1 VLFLFYE
8 EKGIEMPEN
17 SIFVVRAVD
26 LTHDGLGVTKL
37 EDGYTVFVEDL
48 LKGEAAKIEVI
59 ERRKSYGFGK
69 VIERL
74 NRSPYR
80 QAPKCKHFYECG
92 GCELMHMDYD
102 VQTAF
107 KKYRIE
113 LMVKKLNQDDIIVE
127 EITSMVNP
135 YHYRNKVEIK
145 FAQGEKGIKAGF
157 FKAKSHHVVDLQE
170 CFVMQKKS
178 FELLNLIRNLA
189 NQFHIKAY
197 DASTNQGVLK
207 SAVIRESNKYKEISV
222 LFNVA
227 TDEIPNEKE
236 FVEAIANNIPEV
248 KGIGISK
255 TLVDESF
262 LSDEKIRLVYGRDYV
277 RDEILDK
284 QFEIGFRSFF
294 QVNTLQAER
303 LYKKV
308 IEFAR
313 FTNKDRVIDAYSGIG
328 SIALSIADKV
338 NKVFGIEIVKSAI
351 DDSKR
356 NARING
362 ITNALFEL
370 GHVDK
375 VLEKW
380 KNFNFDAIIV
390 DPPRKGCSKELL
402 DSIIKMKFPKVIY
415 ISCNPATLARDLEF
429 LLKNNYKI
437 NRIAPVDM
445 FPQTSHVESVSL
457 LSLK

>member
-1 VLFLFYE
+1 
-8 EKGIEMPEN
+8 MSDN
-17 SIFVVRAVD
+17 NIFVVKAVD

-59 ERRKSYGFGK
+59 ERKKSYGFGK

-102 VQTAF
+102 VQAAF
-107 KKYRIE
+107 KKYRLE
-113 LMVKKLNQDDIIVE
+113 LMAKKLKQADIIIE
-127 EITSMVNP
+127 DIITMVNP
-135 YHYRNKVEIK
+135 YHYRNKIEIK
-145 FAQGEKGIKAGF
+145 FSQEDKGIKAGF
-157 FKAKSHHVVDLQE
+157 FKAKSHHVVNLQE
-170 CFVMQKKS
+170 CHIMQKKS

-189 NQFHIKAY
+189 NQYGIKAFNSL
-197 DASTNQGVLK
+197 DNTGVLK
-207 SAVIRESNKYKEISV
+207 SAVIRESSKYKEISV
-222 LFNVA
+222 LFNIA
-227 TDEIPNEKE
+227 TDEIPNEVE
-236 FVEAIANNIPEV
+236 FVESIVKNLPEV
-248 KGIGISK
+248 VGIGISK
-255 TLVDESF
+255 TIDESPF
-262 LSDEKIRLVYGRDYV
+262 SDEEIRLVHGRDYIK
-277 RDEILDK
+277 DEILGK

-313 FTNKDRVIDAYSGIG
+313 FTGNERVIDAYSGIG
-328 SIALSIADKV
+328 SIAISISDKV
-338 NKVFGIEIVKSAI
+338 NKVFGVEIVKSAVN
-351 DDSKR
+351 DAKR
-356 NARING
+356 NARLNG
-362 ITNALFEL
+362 VKNALFEL
-370 GHVDK
+370 GNIDK

-380 KNFNFDAIIV
+380 KGFNFDVIIV

-402 DSIIKMKFPKVIY
+402 NTIVKMKFPKVVY
-415 ISCNPATLARDLEF
+415 ISCNPATLARDLDY
-429 LLKNNYKI
+429 LLDNNYSI

-445 FPQTSHVESVSL
+445 FPQTSHVESVTL
-457 LSLK
+457 LSIK

>member
-1 VLFLFYE
+1 
-8 EKGIEMPEN
+8 MSDN
-17 SIFVVRAVD
+17 NIFVVKAVD

-37 EDGYTVFVEDL
+37 DDGYTVFVEDL

-59 ERRKSYGFGK
+59 ERKKSYGFGK

-102 VQTAF
+102 VQAAF
-107 KKYRIE
+107 KKYRLE
-113 LMVKKLNQDDIIVE
+113 LMAKKLNQADIIIE
-127 EITSMVNP
+127 DIITMVNP
-135 YHYRNKVEIK
+135 YHYRNKIEIK
-145 FAQGEKGIKAGF
+145 FSQGDKGIKAGF
-157 FKAKSHHVVDLQE
+157 FKAKSHHVVNLQE
-170 CFVMQKKS
+170 CHIMQKKS

-189 NQFHIKAY
+189 NQYEIKAFNSL
-197 DASTNQGVLK
+197 DNTGVLK
-207 SAVIRESNKYKEISV
+207 SAVIRESSKNKEISV
-222 LFNVA
+222 LFNIG
-227 TDEIPNEKE
+227 TDEIPNEVE
-236 FVEAIANNIPEV
+236 FVESIVKNLPEV
-248 KGIGISK
+248 VGIGISK
-255 TLVDESF
+255 TIDESPF
-262 LSDEKIRLVYGRDYV
+262 SDEEIRLVHGRDYIK
-277 RDEILDK
+277 DEILGK

-313 FTNKDRVIDAYSGIG
+313 FTGNERVIDAYSGIG
-328 SIALSIADKV
+328 SIAISISDKV
-338 NKVFGIEIVKSAI
+338 NKVFGVEIVKSAVN
-351 DDSKR
+351 DAKR
-356 NARING
+356 NARLNG
-362 ITNALFEL
+362 VKNALFEL
-370 GHVDK
+370 GNIDK

-380 KNFNFDAIIV
+380 KGFNFDAIIV

-402 DSIIKMKFPKVIY
+402 NTIVKMKFPKVIY
-415 ISCNPATLARDLEF
+415 ISCNPATLARDLEY
-429 LLKNNYKI
+429 LLENNYSI

-445 FPQTSHVESVSL
+445 FPQTSHVESITL

>member
-1 VLFLFYE
+1 
-8 EKGIEMPEN
+8 MSDN
-17 SIFVVRAVD
+17 NIFVVKAVD

-59 ERRKSYGFGK
+59 ERKKSYGFGK

-102 VQTAF
+102 VQAAF
-107 KKYRIE
+107 KKYRLE
-113 LMVKKLNQDDIIVE
+113 LMAKKLKQADIIIE
-127 EITSMVNP
+127 DIITMVNP

-145 FAQGEKGIKAGF
+145 FSQGEKGIKAGF
-157 FKAKSHHVVDLQE
+157 FKAKSHHVVNLLE
-170 CFVMQKKS
+170 CHIMQKKS

-189 NQFHIKAY
+189 NQYEIKAFNAI
-197 DASTNQGVLK
+197 DNSGVLK
-207 SAVIRESNKYKEISV
+207 SAVIRESSKYKEISV
-222 LFNVA
+222 LFNIA
-227 TDEIPNEKE
+227 TDEIPNEVE
-236 FVEAIANNIPEV
+236 FVESIIKNMPEV
-248 KGIGISK
+248 VGIGISK
-255 TLVDESF
+255 TLDESPF
-262 LSDEKIRLVYGRDYV
+262 SDEEIRLVHGRDYIK
-277 RDEILDK
+277 DEILGK

-313 FTNKDRVIDAYSGIG
+313 FTGNERVIDAYSGIG
-328 SIALSIADKV
+328 SIAISISDKV
-338 NKVFGIEIVKSAI
+338 NKVFGVEIVKSAVN
-351 DDSKR
+351 DAKR
-356 NARING
+356 NARLNG
-362 ITNALFEL
+362 VKNALFEL
-370 GHVDK
+370 GNIDK

-380 KNFNFDAIIV
+380 KGFNFDAIIV
-390 DPPRKGCSKELL
+390 DPPRKGCSKEL
-402 DSIIKMKFPKVIY
+402 INTIVKMKFPKVIY
-415 ISCNPATLARDLEF
+415 ISCNPATLARDLDY
-429 LLKNNYKI
+429 LLENNYSI

-445 FPQTSHVESVSL
+445 FPQTSHVESVTL
-457 LSLK
+457 LTIK

>member
-1 VLFLFYE
+1 
-8 EKGIEMPEN
+8 MSEN
-17 SIFVVRAVD
+17 NVFVVRAVD
-26 LTHDGLGVTKL
+26 LTHDGFGVTKL

-48 LKGEAAKIEVI
+48 LKGEAARIEII
-59 ERRKSYGFGK
+59 ERKKSYGFGK

-92 GCELMHMDYD
+92 GCEIMHMDYD
-102 VQTAF
+102 VQAAF

-113 LMVKKLNQDDIIVE
+113 LMIKKFDLKDVVVE
-127 EITSMVNP
+127 EITAMVNP
-135 YHYRNKVEIK
+135 YHYRNKVEVK

-170 CFVMQKKS
+170 CHIMQKKS
-178 FELLNLIRNLA
+178 FEILTLIRNLA
-189 NQFHIKAY
+189 NQYKITAY
-197 DASTNQGVLK
+197 NDATGEGVLK
-207 SAVIRESNKYKEISV
+207 SAVIRESSKYKEISI
-222 LFNVA
+222 LLNIA
-227 TDEIPNEKE
+227 TDTIPHETE
-236 FVEAIANNIPEV
+236 FVEALVNNTPEI

-255 TLVDESF
+255 TLDESV
-262 LSDEKIRLVYGRDYV
+262 LSDEEIRVVFGIDYIK
-277 RDEILDK
+277 DEILGK

-303 LYKKV
+303 LYKKA

-313 FTNKDRVIDAYSGIG
+313 FTGNERVIDAYCGIG
-328 SIALSIADKV
+328 SITLSIADKV

-351 DDSKR
+351 TDAKR

-362 ITNALFEL
+362 VKNALFEL

-380 KNFNFDAIIV
+380 KGFSFDLIIV

-402 DSIIKMKFPKVIY
+402 DTIIKMKISKVIY
-415 ISCNPATLARDLEF
+415 ISCNPATLQRDLEY
-429 LLKNNYKI
+429 LLGKDYKI
-437 NRIAPVDM
+437 QRIAPVDM
-445 FPQTSHVESVSL
+445 FPQTSHVESIVL
-457 LSLK
+457 LSLKTS

>member
-1 VLFLFYE
+1 
-8 EKGIEMPEN
+8 MSEN
-17 SIFVVRAVD
+17 NIFVVRAVD

-59 ERRKSYGFGK
+59 ERKKSYGFGK

-80 QAPKCKHFYECG
+80 QAPKCKHFFECG

-102 VQTAF
+102 VQSAF
-107 KKYRIE
+107 KKYRLE
-113 LMVKKLNQDDIIVE
+113 LMIKKLDQADIIVE
-127 EITSMVNP
+127 DIITMVNP

-145 FAQGEKGIKAGF
+145 FSQGEKGIMAGF
-157 FKAKSHHVVDLQE
+157 FKAKSHHVVNLQE
-170 CFVMQKKS
+170 CHIMQKKS

-189 NQFHIKAY
+189 NQFNVKAFNLT
-197 DASTNQGVLK
+197 DNSGVLK
-207 SAVIRESNKYKEISV
+207 SAVIRESSKYKEISI
-222 LFNVA
+222 LFNIA
-227 TDEIPNEKE
+227 TDEIPHEAE
-236 FVEAIANNIPEV
+236 FVESIIKNIPEV
-248 KGIGISK
+248 VGIGVSK
-255 TLVDESF
+255 TLDESPF
-262 LSDEKIRLVYGRDYV
+262 SDEEIRVVHGRDYIK
-277 RDEILDK
+277 DEILGK

-313 FTNKDRVIDAYSGIG
+313 FSGNERVIDAYSGIG
-328 SIALSIADKV
+328 SIALSISDKV
-338 NKVFGIEIVKSAI
+338 GKVFGVEIIKSAV
-351 DDSKR
+351 DDAKR
-356 NARING
+356 NARLNG
-362 ITNALFEL
+362 VKNALFEL
-370 GHVDK
+370 GNIDK

-380 KNFNFDAIIV
+380 KGFNFDCIII

-402 DSIIKMKFPKVIY
+402 NTIIKMKFPKVIY
-415 ISCNPATLARDLEF
+415 ISCNPATLARDLDY
-429 LLKNNYKI
+429 LLKNNYSI

-445 FPQTSHVESVSL
+445 FPQTSHVESITL
-457 LSLK
+457 LSLKKA